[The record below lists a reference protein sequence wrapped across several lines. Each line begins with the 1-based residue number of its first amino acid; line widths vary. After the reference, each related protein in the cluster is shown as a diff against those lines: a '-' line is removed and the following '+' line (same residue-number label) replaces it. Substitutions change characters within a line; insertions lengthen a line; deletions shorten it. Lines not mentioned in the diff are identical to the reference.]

1 MLDAKPQTQNRQDRD
16 LLEATAR
23 TAGAVAM
30 QYFGKD
36 PQVWMKQGDSP
47 VTEADLAVNKHLL
60 EVLTGARPTYGW
72 LSEESEDN
80 KGRLATDRLFVVD
93 PIDGT
98 RGFMDGSEDWTIS
111 VAVVERKSGTSVE
124 AAGQSQWRPTS
135 AALYNP
141 CRDEMYVA
149 EQGGG
154 AFLNDKK
161 MMASNEGGLT
171 GSQISVSKPMY
182 RALDLEVLG
191 AAKTRYIPS
200 LAYRLAL
207 VASGTISAA
216 IARPNAHDW
225 DLAAADLLVHEA
237 GGLLWGETGGPI
249 SYNSPIPR
257 HGVLFASGEL
267 LGRPLLDLVRNW
279 R

>member
-1 MLDAKPQTQNRQDRD
+1 MLDAEPQTHNRQDLD
-16 LLEATAR
+16 LLETTAR

-30 QYFGKD
+30 QYFGKN
-36 PQVWMKQGDSP
+36 PQVWMKAGDSP

-60 EVLTGARPTYGW
+60 EALTGARPDYGW

-80 KGRLATDRLFVVD
+80 EGRLAADRLFVVD

-98 RGFMDGSEDWTIS
+98 RGFMNGSEDWTIS
-111 VAVVERKSGTSVE
+111 VAVVERQAGET
-124 AAGQSQWRPTS
+124 GQSQWRPTS

-149 EQGGG
+149 EQNGG
-154 AFLNDKK
+154 AFLNGEK
-161 MMASNEGGLT
+161 MSALNQDSLA

-182 RALDLEVLG
+182 RSLDLKALG

-249 SYNSPIPR
+249 SYNSQVPR
-257 HGVLFASGEL
+257 HGILFASGES
-267 LGRPLLDLVRNW
+267 LGKPLLDLVRNW
-279 R
+279 Q

>member
-1 MLDAKPQTQNRQDRD
+1 MLDAKPQTHNRQDRD

-30 QYFGKD
+30 KYFGKD
-36 PQVWMKQGDSP
+36 PQVWMKEGDSP

-60 EVLTGARPTYGW
+60 EVLTSARPHYGW

-80 KGRLATDRLFVVD
+80 EGRLATDRLFVVD

-111 VAVVERKSGTSVE
+111 VAVVERKSGASVE
-124 AAGQSQWRPTS
+124 AAGQSEWRPTS

-149 EQGGG
+149 EHGGG
-154 AFLNDKK
+154 AFLNDKV
-161 MMASNEGGLT
+161 MAASKEGGLA
-171 GSQISVSKPMY
+171 GAQISVSKPMY
-182 RALDLEVLG
+182 RALDLEALG
-191 AAKTRYIPS
+191 VAKTRYIPS

-237 GGLLWGETGGPI
+237 GGLLWGESGGPI

-257 HGVLFASGEL
+257 HGVLFASGGL
-267 LGRPLLDLVRNW
+267 LGKPLLGLVRNW